1 MYIIQ
6 KISNTTYY
14 VEVLKQGYST
24 KKKAIEFVESQLNS
38 EELENSEIAK
48 RRKLQPD
55 TEYYSKDFIYEIK
68 EIQVLE

>member
-1 MYIIQ
+1 MYVVQ

-38 EELENSEIAK
+38 EELKNSEIAK
-48 RRKLQPD
+48 RRNLQPD
-55 TEYYSKDFIYEIK
+55 TEYYSKDFSYEII
-68 EIQVLE
+68 EIQVD